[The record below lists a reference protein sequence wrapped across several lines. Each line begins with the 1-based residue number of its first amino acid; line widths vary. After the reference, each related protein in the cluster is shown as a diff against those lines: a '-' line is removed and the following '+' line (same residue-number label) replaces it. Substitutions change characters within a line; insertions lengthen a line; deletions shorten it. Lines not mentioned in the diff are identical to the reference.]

1 MTNTDKQV
9 GGDHYAKMKIQPI
22 EFINQNELSYMQ
34 GNVIKY
40 ICRYKDKNGIED
52 LKKARHY
59 IDMILEKE
67 YGVYKVQG
75 YFK

>member
-1 MTNTDKQV
+1 MTNTEKQV
-9 GGDHYAKMKIQPI
+9 GGDHYAKMVIQPI
-22 EFINQNELSYMQ
+22 EFINANNLSYMQ

-67 YGVYKVQG
+67 YGVFKVQG
-75 YFK
+75 YYK